1 MDKILTKKKRR
12 TEDDFRREIA
22 AKRAAAI
29 ATAMPGDIGPM
40 LPAESAQPIDQR
52 RPTMTAARYIGPQAA
67 SPVQPGNAGGAA
79 SFPPAANQ
87 LKIGEQK

>member
-1 MDKILTKKKRR
+1 MTKKKRR

-22 AKRAAAI
+22 AKRATAI

-40 LPAESAQPIDQR
+40 LPDQR
-52 RPTMTAARYIGPQAA
+52 RPTITAARYVGPRAA
-67 SPVQPGNAGGAA
+67 SPGQPDQTAGGAA
-79 SFPPAANQ
+79 SFPSAANQ